1 MADRLPN
8 NTVRK
13 LVNHWGTIT
22 QNLQLNDI
30 EFFINSDGTFTTEEL
45 SKIKRV
51 PTSRKTEEFLYL
63 LAKKPATV
71 FNSFLKALRNS
82 NYNDIADI
90 FDESM
95 GLEDNGDDRQ
105 PHVFSSKQDHK
116 IYYLQQENETLRD
129 ELELLMNR
137 FRQIEEEAENGSLT
151 ITTDKAHLARENE
164 RLKQEVQEL
173 RKKLETI
180 EKASSRKSKSCSLL

>member
-1 MADRLPN
+1 MADRLPS

-30 EFFINSDGTFTTEEL
+30 VGFMISDGTFTKEEL
-45 SKIKRV
+45 AKIKRL
-51 PTSRKTEEFLYL
+51 PTSRGTEEFLYL
-63 LAKKPATV
+63 LTKKPSRV
-71 FNSFLKALRNS
+71 FNSFLEALRNS

-105 PHVFSSKQDHK
+105 AHVFLSEQHHK
-116 IYYLQQENETLRD
+116 MYYLQQENEMLRD
-129 ELELLMNR
+129 EIEILMNR
-137 FRQIEEEAENGSLT
+137 FRLVEEGAGKEASAI
-151 ITTDKAHLARENE
+151 ITTDMAHLARENE
-164 RLKQEVQEL
+164 ELKEEVREL
-173 RKKLETI
+173 RKKLET
-180 EKASSRKSKSCSLL
+180 SSRKSKSCFLL